1 MTNSRNKMKTISLF
15 ILSFLIS
22 TQINC
27 QIITGKVADA
37 SNGEP
42 LIYASIG
49 IVNAN
54 QGTIS
59 DEQGNFHLDVKNIPA
74 NAIIRVSMIG
84 YNPQTFT
91 IGDLI
96 DKENEIRLE
105 SKITELTEII
115 VKPLGKPVI
124 IGSTQISKGILCGW
138 GGTDPGKGY
147 EIGTKLELGE
157 NPVRIKSLHL
167 YLHKQSFDSTLFRL
181 HIRNLVDNMPG
192 QELLNSEILI
202 KVEKE
207 SGWIDIDL
215 SKYNLV
221 FEGDIVLSL
230 EWIKVMGLN
239 NNKLMKMNG
248 QKQYTANVLFSEKKN
263 KGCIYTR
270 WGSEAIWSRFEDK
283 SPCFYITV
291 Q

>member
-1 MTNSRNKMKTISLF
+1 MKTISLF

-22 TQINC
+22 AQINC
-27 QIITGKVADA
+27 QTITGKVVDA

-49 IVNAN
+49 IVNVN
-54 QGTIS
+54 KGTIT
-59 DEQGNFHLDVKNIPA
+59 DEQGKFHLDVKKIPV
-74 NAIIRVSMIG
+74 NAIMRVSMIG
-84 YNPQTFT
+84 YNPRTFA
-91 IGDLI
+91 ISDLI

-105 SKITELTEII
+105 SKTTELKEII

-138 GGTDPGKGY
+138 EGTDPGKGY
-147 EIGTKLELGE
+147 EIGTELKLGE
-157 NPVRIKSLHL
+157 KPVRIKSLHL
-167 YLHKQSFDSTLFRL
+167 HLHKQSFDSTLFRL
-181 HIRNLVDNMPG
+181 HIRSLIDNMPG
-192 QELLNSEILI
+192 QELLSSEILI

-215 SKYNLV
+215 SRYNLV

-230 EWIKVMGLN
+230 EWIKAMGLN
-239 NNKLMKMNG
+239 NNRLMKMNG
-248 QKQYTANVLFSEKKN
+248 QKQYTANVLFSEKK
-263 KGCIYTR
+263 KEGCIYTR
-270 WGSEAIWSRFEDK
+270 WGSEAIWSRSEDK